1 MFLFLRLRFRRAT
14 CIPQRVGVTYND
26 ARKCVLASSHCC
38 FLKKEADGKRRK
50 PCEIV
55 CGKPFF
61 FFSFSFFLCFDC
73 EYSCVS
79 ESLQMNLS
87 LSHCI
92 MTSSKENWPQQR
104 KRGLATTCTIGEKR
118 RADQTTACSGVFFFF
133 LEPRSV
139 GQLLPSLHIL
149 YLKLCVLLSPFR
161 VWSLRA

>member
-26 ARKCVLASSHCC
+26 ARKCVLALSHCY

-61 FFSFSFFLCFDC
+61 FSFSFFLCLDC

-92 MTSSKENWPQQR
+92 MTSAKENWPQQR

-118 RADQTTACSGVFFFF
+118 RADQTTARSGVLFFFK
-133 LEPRSV
+133 PRSV